1 MADLKEKA
9 VLFSLAKSK
18 TNDSFTNSLTAV
30 VKKRMLLYLNSRRT
44 IFFDVL
50 LPALLMAVGIGVTT
64 RTFFER
70 SESRILGPERMEY
83 NN

>member
-1 MADLKEKA
+1 
-9 VLFSLAKSK
+9 
-18 TNDSFTNSLTAV
+18 
-30 VKKRMLLYLNSRRT
+30 MLLYLNSRRT